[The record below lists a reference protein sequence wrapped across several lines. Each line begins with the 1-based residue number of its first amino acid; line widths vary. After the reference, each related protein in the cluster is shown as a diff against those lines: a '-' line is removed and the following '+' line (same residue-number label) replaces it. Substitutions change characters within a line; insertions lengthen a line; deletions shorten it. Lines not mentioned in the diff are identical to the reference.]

1 MHYFLLPFCY
11 LKENAMTVFDP
22 RWHLGQHRH
31 RDRRVRARSVDRRHH
46 RGHDPAPRLLL
57 LQDLPEQQLRT
68 GPGPG
73 LL

>member
-1 MHYFLLPFCY
+1 
-11 LKENAMTVFDP
+11 MTMFYP

-31 RDRRVRARSVDRRHH
+31 CDRRVRARPVDRRHH
-46 RGHDPAPRLLL
+46 RGHNPAPRLLL